1 MKMMYT
7 LKGLFV
13 LYIAILVEVTKSK
26 INQTLSIIATLL
38 ILAIAFNR
46 IELFFIIM
54 TMPLGILFI
63 IAIISYKEST
73 NDIAGKEKFDEAVDE
88 VLDSL
93 TKLAY
98 IK

>member
-1 MKMMYT
+1 MYT

-13 LYIAILVEVTKSK
+13 LYIAILVEVTKSR
-26 INQTLSIIATLL
+26 INQVLSIIATLL

-46 IELFFIIM
+46 IELFLIII
-54 TMPLGILFI
+54 TMPLGILFA
-63 IAIISYKEST
+63 IAIISYKDST
-73 NDIAGKEKFDEAVDE
+73 DDNFKRAKFDDAVDE

-93 TKLAY
+93 TKLAL

>member
-26 INQTLSIIATLL
+26 INQILSIIATLL

-46 IELFFIIM
+46 IELFLIIM
-54 TMPLGILFI
+54 TMPLGILFV
-63 IAIISYKEST
+63 IAVISYKDST
-73 NDIAGKEKFDEAVDE
+73 NDAANKEKFDEAVDE